1 MEGFWRD
8 GEYVL
13 VSTLEAELAG
23 QRRQAEKLRRDAE
36 RYRWLRDVEC
46 LSANW
51 MMLSGEALDAA
62 IDAAMLKTPNVEFSG
77 TPAASSPEAPLE
89 RRVGQLVT
97 TKEMTK

>member
-36 RYRWLRDVEC
+36 RYRWLCENRDVLLLTGFFGNGCINRTIDEVH
-46 LSANW
+46 
-51 MMLSGEALDAA
+51 AA
-62 IDAAMLKTPNVEFSG
+62 IDDAILKTPN
-77 TPAASSPEAPLE
+77 
-89 RRVGQLVT
+89 
-97 TKEMTK
+97 

>member
-36 RYRWLRDVEC
+36 RYRWLR
-46 LSANW
+46 S
-51 MMLSGEALDAA
+51 EAALNRDSLWPRLADAQDEAFDSA
-62 IDAAMLKTPNVEFSG
+62 IDAAMLKTPNV
-77 TPAASSPEAPLE
+77 
-89 RRVGQLVT
+89 
-97 TKEMTK
+97 